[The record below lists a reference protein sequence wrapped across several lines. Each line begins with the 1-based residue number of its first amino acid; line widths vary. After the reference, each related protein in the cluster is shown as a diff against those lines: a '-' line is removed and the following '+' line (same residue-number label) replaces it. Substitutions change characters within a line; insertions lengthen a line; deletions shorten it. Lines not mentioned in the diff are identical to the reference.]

1 MEPQFKVTDNKSVKD
16 VTKILNINV
25 GVLGHIDSGKTS
37 LCKLISTIASTSA
50 FDKVPQS
57 QERGITLELG
67 FSAFLVETPEWF
79 KEKHKEA
86 NKFTHIQFTL
96 VDCPGHASLIKTII
110 GGASI
115 IDIMILVIDSLK
127 GIQTQTAECLVI
139 GEILERKL
147 VIALNKVDLIEN
159 AERDKKIGVLTNNF
173 KKFLKDSYFGLDTP
187 IKPVIAT
194 YKDESLKDLQTK
206 YLHEFIL
213 SLLQHIDFPKRNVE
227 GSFIY
232 SADHCF
238 IIKGQGT
245 VLTGTVLRGKI
256 AAGDMIEIPAIGEKR
271 KVKSLQI
278 FRKPITTAMQ
288 GDRVGICVP
297 QLDSKE
303 VNYECKQLV

>member
-16 VTKILNINV
+16 VTKVLNINV

-37 LCKLISTIASTSA
+37 LCRLISTIASTSA

-67 FSAFLVETPEWF
+67 FSAFLIEMPEWF
-79 KEKHKEA
+79 KAKHEEA
-86 NKFTHIQFTL
+86 KNFTHIQFTL

-115 IDIMILVIDSLK
+115 IDIMILVIDSVK

-139 GEILERKL
+139 GEILKRKL
-147 VIALNKVDLIEN
+147 IIALNKVDLIEG
-159 AERDKKIGVLTNNF
+159 EEKDKKIKVLTNNF
-173 KKFLKDSYFGLDTP
+173 KKFLKDSCFGLDTP
-187 IKPVIAT
+187 IQPVIAVH
-194 YKDESLKDLQTK
+194 KDESSKQLQTQ
-206 YLHEFIL
+206 YLNDLIL
-213 SLLQHIDFPKRNVE
+213 SLLQHIDFPKRNTE
-227 GSFIY
+227 GPFIY

-245 VLTGTVLRGKI
+245 VLTGTILKGKVTV
-256 AAGDMIEIPAIGEKR
+256 GDMIEIPAIGEKR

-288 GDRVGICVP
+288 GDRVGICLP

-303 VNYECKQLV
+303 VNYKYKKLV